1 MREIKDNLK
10 IIAEVGVNHNGSIKL
25 AKKLV
30 DVAKK
35 AGADFV
41 KFQLYKTENL
51 VQRKT
56 KNLKY
61 QIKNT
66 KKNIG
71 QFALLKKLEINENFI
86 IKIKNYCKSKKINF
100 LCSPFDT
107 ESLSLLIKL
116 KVLSQMKY

>member
-1 MREIKDNLK
+1 MRKIKDNLN

-35 AGADFV
+35 AGADYV
-41 KFQLYKTENL
+41 KFQLFKAENL

-56 KNLKY
+56 KSLKY

-66 KKNIG
+66 KK
-71 QFALLKKLEINENFI
+71 
-86 IKIKNYCKSKKINF
+86 
-100 LCSPFDT
+100 
-107 ESLSLLIKL
+107 
-116 KVLSQMKY
+116 KYWTIPLT

>member
-1 MREIKDNLK
+1 MSEKKDNLK

-35 AGADFV
+35 AGADYV

-86 IKIKNYCKSKKINF
+86 IKIKNY
-100 LCSPFDT
+100 
-107 ESLSLLIKL
+107 
-116 KVLSQMKY
+116 